1 MSTYTDISISVFISS
16 THFPLISYSAYCLKS
31 VEKNSCGGA
40 KRHLR
45 KRFSKSTS
53 VFESHTII
61 YHTYFLDDD
70 DNNNNNLN
78 TSLLLERNSLLSKYF
93 SQKKVF

>member
-1 MSTYTDISISVFISS
+1 M
-16 THFPLISYSAYCLKS
+16 SYSAYCLKS

-70 DNNNNNLN
+70 GNNNNEYISS
-78 TSLLLERNSLLSKYF
+78 TR
-93 SQKKVF
+93 KKVYFQNIFHKKTSFLNV